1 MVILI
6 PYSAKFL
13 QVESGTLG
21 LESVIQHKETGIPL
35 TIGIRLS
42 SSTDKKSGIHSVQ
55 SRIQDFHES
64 YFTWGELRRSIL
76 VDKDEHGKQS
86 EQIVSMQKSG
96 YLVFLMELALFGIR
110 SINPGF
116 RLANIKSKFDL
127 STTTN
132 RK

>member
-1 MVILI
+1 M
-6 PYSAKFL
+6 
-13 QVESGTLG
+13 
-21 LESVIQHKETGIPL
+21 
-35 TIGIRLS
+35 
-42 SSTDKKSGIHSVQ
+42 
-55 SRIQDFHES
+55 
-64 YFTWGELRRSIL
+64 
-76 VDKDEHGKQS
+76 DKDEHGKQS

-132 RK
+132 RKQFTEGIKTPLFKNRTTYISKSLTDKNEC

>member
-1 MVILI
+1 MYCEYGWI
-6 PYSAKFL
+6 
-13 QVESGTLG
+13 TRR
-21 LESVIQHKETGIPL
+21 IPL

-42 SSTDKKSGIHSVQ
+42 SSSDKKSGIHSVQ
-55 SRIQDFHES
+55 SRIQDFHEL

-76 VDKDEHGKQS
+76 LDKDEHGKQS